1 MKRREFLKSLA
12 LVVLGGSIAPEVFA
26 QSLESSSISLTDKL
40 NDHIKDYL
48 HKMKNFN
55 MTHSSDVKIDR
66 VQYSTFKSTV
76 LRLRRLQQYA
86 GHGNFQILSF
96 DGGLNMARR
105 SAEVGEFT
113 KKELNFMEMLFYKE
127 ASNYG
132 FLGQKPI
139 KKLTERVNKKN
150 VTKIPYSGNYLYR
163 GRPVETFNNI
173 KKLMGDMVIMTSGV
187 RSVMKQFLLFMN
199 KAYKY
204 NGNLSLASRSLAPP
218 GYSYHGIGD
227 FDVGQ
232 AGLGSF
238 NFTNR
243 FTNTEVY
250 KKLVDHGYLKL
261 RYPKKNMLG
270 VRFEPWHIEIKL

>member
-12 LVVLGGSIAPEVFA
+12 LVVLGSSLAPEVFA

-55 MTHSSDVKIDR
+55 MTHSRDVQIDR

-150 VTKIPYSGNYLYR
+150 VLKIPYSGNYLYR
-163 GRPVETFNNI
+163 GRPVETFTEI
-173 KKLMGDMVIMTSGV
+173 RKLIGDKAIMTSGV
-187 RSVMKQFLLFMN
+187 RSVMKQFLLFLN

-204 NGNLSLASRSLAPP
+204 SGNLSLASRSLAPP

-232 AGLGSF
+232 AGLGLF
-238 NFTNR
+238 NFTDR

-250 KKLVDHGYLKL
+250 KRLAEHGYLKL
-261 RYPKKNMLG
+261 RYPENNMIG
-270 VRFEPWHIEIKL
+270 VRYEPWHIEIKS